1 MKSMIKRLLIAF
13 FSFAVLTH
21 SLQAGVWDSIAAFFK
36 EPGEPNDNLRIL
48 VVHDKPGVL
57 LEVKGKYKIYDPNTK
72 RHMGKGYLGKRRY
85 IQPLTDGL
93 RWGEEFPGVFQIVVM
108 PEDKNTTT
116 IVDGIEY
123 KGNIYVYDIGG
134 SLSIV
139 NEIPFD
145 EYVKTTLSSKLKQP
159 LPEEALAALAIST
172 RTNAYYMKQNARNNF
187 WDVDAKQIDYQGFA
201 LSNPSSLI
209 EQVAKGTHN
218 MVMSMAANPFI
229 TKWGDNEVLK
239 LASAQPVDAK
249 ISIDQAAMFAH
260 QGEHAAQILKKAF
273 PNAQIDLIAD

>member
-1 MKSMIKRLLIAF
+1 MIKRMLMAF
-13 FSFAVLTH
+13 FSLTLL
-21 SLQAGVWDSIAAFFK
+21 SSNIQAGIWDSIANYLAK
-36 EPGEPNDNLRIL
+36 DSSEPNDNLRIL

-72 RHMGKGYLGKRRY
+72 MHMGKGYIGKRKY
-85 IQPLTDGL
+85 IQPISDGM

-108 PEDKNTTT
+108 PEDKMTTT

-134 SLSIV
+134 TLSIV

-145 EYVKTTLSSKLKQP
+145 EYVKTILSSKIRQP
-159 LPEEALAALAIST
+159 LPEEALAALAIAV
-172 RTNAYYMKQNARNNF
+172 RTNAYFMKQNARSNF
-187 WDVDAKQIDYQGFA
+187 WDVEAKQIDYQGFA

-209 EQVAKGTHN
+209 NQVAKATHN
-218 MVMSMAANPFI
+218 MVMSASSTPFI
-229 TKWGDNEVLK
+229 AQWGIIE
-239 LASAQPVDAK
+239 ASKIANAQPVASQ

-260 QGEHAAQILKKAF
+260 QGDHAAQILKKAF
-273 PNAQIDLIAD
+273 PNAQIDLIAN